1 MESVTPARAKKMQ
14 RADRRERR
22 RQIAASRDRD
32 ADDTA
37 LAAAITDL
45 LDAEGVGPGDT
56 VSLYEALPVE
66 PPTAAT
72 TAALTARGLRVI
84 VPITLPDLDLDWAY
98 VADPARTPLGHNA
111 IGDAALV
118 LTPGLSVDCEGT
130 RLGQG
135 GGCYD
140 RALPRRAPGVKVVV
154 MLHPGEFAADLL
166 PRAAHDEVVDGV
178 VTADGLTWC
187 RRGD

>member
-56 VSLYEALPVE
+56 VTLYEALP
-66 PPTAAT
+66 AT

-118 LTPGLSVDCEGT
+118 LTPGLSVDRDGT
-130 RLGQG
+130 RLGQ
-135 GGCYD
+135 
-140 RALPRRAPGVKVVV
+140 
-154 MLHPGEFAADLL
+154 
-166 PRAAHDEVVDGV
+166 
-178 VTADGLTWC
+178 
-187 RRGD
+187 